1 MEFVETPARA
11 EGELMHVNDLMDAD
25 RLEARQRLFLA
36 KKLGSGVMDNIILGA
51 GLDEL
56 SQSEHDLAA

>member
-36 KKLGSGVMDNIILGA
+36 KKLGSGVMTILYWA
-51 GLDEL
+51 V
-56 SQSEHDLAA
+56 A